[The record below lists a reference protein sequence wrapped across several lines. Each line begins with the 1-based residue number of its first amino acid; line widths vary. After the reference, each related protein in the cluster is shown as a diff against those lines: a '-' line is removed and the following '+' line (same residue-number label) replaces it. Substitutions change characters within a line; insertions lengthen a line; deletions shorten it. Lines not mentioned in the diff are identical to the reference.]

1 MEPEEFVVSSVTW
14 WTKRQ
19 PWTEGS
25 DLASVVSL
33 LILALL
39 LGIPRGVAAY
49 SPWQGVAFSAGVF
62 PIETPPNSSPAALA
76 KGKFLVASRRL
87 GDPNFA
93 ETVVLLI
100 DYNQKGALGVVI
112 NRPADEQLSTLLPN
126 VEGLRQR
133 ADPIFL
139 GGPVGRNQLLILARS
154 PSQPEESLPVFEDVY
169 TIAGQTVLERLI
181 HDVGANVKFRA
192 YIGYAGWGA
201 GQLDF
206 EMSRGGWH
214 VVPAD
219 TATVFDKP
227 PSEIWPDLI
236 RRGEAQWV
244 LRQSPEPLL
253 ILSINPKEEP
263 HGEKI
268 DRELRRHLEHA
279 GR

>member
-1 MEPEEFVVSSVTW
+1 MLLVPR
-14 WTKRQ
+14 WTKQ
-19 PWTEGS
+19 QWTES
-25 DLASVVSL
+25 SSFTSVVSL
-33 LILALL
+33 LTVVLL
-39 LGIPRGVAAY
+39 LGIPRGTAAY
-49 SPWQGVAFSAGVF
+49 SPWERAALSARVL
-62 PIETPPNSSPAALA
+62 PLATPQTPSPSGLA

-93 ETVVLLI
+93 EAVVLLI
-100 DYNQKGALGVVI
+100 DYNQQGAMGVVI
-112 NRPADEQLSTLLPN
+112 NRPADTHLATLLPN
-126 VEGLRQR
+126 VEGLQQR

-154 PSQPEESLPVFEDVY
+154 PGQPEESQPVFEDVY
-169 TIAGQTVLERLI
+169 TIAGQSVLERLI
-181 HDVGANVKFRA
+181 HDRGADVKFRA

-206 EMSRGGWH
+206 EMSQGGWH

-219 TATVFDKP
+219 TTTVFDKP
-227 PSEIWPDLI
+227 PSDIWPDLI

-244 LRQSPEPLL
+244 LRQLPELLL
-253 ILSINPKEEP
+253 ILSINPKEET

-268 DRELRRHLEHA
+268 DREFRRYLEHA

>member
-1 MEPEEFVVSSVTW
+1 MSSAIW
-14 WTKRQ
+14 RTKRQ
-19 PWTEGS
+19 PWTEGGAIAPVAA
-25 DLASVVSL
+25 LC
-33 LILALL
+33 ILALL
-39 LGIPRGVAAY
+39 LGLPRGVAAY
-49 SPWQGVAFSAGVF
+49 SPWQGAVFSAGVL
-62 PIETPPNSSPAALA
+62 PIETPPTPSPAAPA

-87 GDPNFA
+87 GDANFA

-100 DYNQKGALGVVI
+100 EYNQKGALGVVI

-126 VEGLRQR
+126 VEGLRHR

-181 HDVGANVKFRA
+181 HEVGANAKFRA
-192 YIGYAGWGA
+192 FVGYAGWGA

-206 EMSRGGWH
+206 EMSQGGWH

-253 ILSINPKEEP
+253 ILSINPKEET
-263 HGEKI
+263 HGKKI
-268 DRELRRHLEHA
+268 NREFRRHLEHA